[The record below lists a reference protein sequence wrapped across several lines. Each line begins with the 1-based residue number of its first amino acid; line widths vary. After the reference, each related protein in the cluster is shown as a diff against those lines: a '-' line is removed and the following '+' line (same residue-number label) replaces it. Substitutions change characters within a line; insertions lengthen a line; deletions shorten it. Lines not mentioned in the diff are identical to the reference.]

1 MPFNRKRRE
10 FITLFGGLAAA
21 WPLAARAQGAE
32 RVYRVGYL
40 EGSSESDVSSL
51 LAAFRQGLHE
61 LGYIEGRNLVLHS
74 RFADG
79 KLDRFPSL
87 AKELVELNPDVL
99 FVVTTV
105 ATRAAQAATATIPIV
120 FIGVGDPVGI
130 GLVPNLAR
138 PGGNITGITNIA
150 VELTGKRLELLKE
163 IVPAASRIA
172 VLVNPD
178 APIAASQLRDAE
190 TAAQKLGVHIH
201 PVLSIRNAGNLED
214 AFETAVRSGA
224 TAALRLVDFTERT
237 LRVETANLAM
247 KHRMPVMYPFREN
260 VDVGGLAS
268 YGPSFSGQYRQAAIY
283 VDKIL
288 KGAKPANLPVEQPTK
303 FELILNLKTA
313 KALGIE
319 VPPSMLIRVDEVI
332 E

>member
-1 MPFNRKRRE
+1 MFGIKRRE
-10 FITLFGGLAAA
+10 FITLLGGVAA
-21 WPLAARAQGAE
+21 WPLAARAQRAE
-32 RVYRVGYL
+32 RVYRVGIL
-40 EGSSESDVSSL
+40 EGGSESAVSSL
-51 LAAFRQGLHE
+51 IAAFRQE
-61 LGYIEGRNLVLHS
+61 LQGAGYTEGRNLVLHV

-87 AKELVELNPDVL
+87 AKELVELKPDVL
-99 FVVTTV
+99 FVVTSA
-105 ATRAAQAATATIPIV
+105 ATQAAQAATATIPIV

-130 GLVPNLAR
+130 GLVPSLAR
-138 PGGNITGITNIA
+138 PGGNITGLTNIA

-190 TAAQKLGVHIH
+190 TAAQKLGVRID
-201 PVLSIRNAGNLED
+201 PVLAIRNAGNLEG

-224 TAALRLVDFTERT
+224 TAALRMVDFTQRT
-237 LRVETANLAM
+237 LRVETATLAM

-260 VDVGGLAS
+260 VDVGGLVS
-268 YGPSFSGQYRQAAIY
+268 YGSSFSGQYRQAAIY

-288 KGAKPANLPVEQPTK
+288 RGAKPADLPVEQPTK

-313 KALGIE
+313 KALDLDL
-319 VPPSMLIRVDEVI
+319 PPAVLARADEVI

>member
-1 MPFNRKRRE
+1 MRRRQ
-10 FITLFGGLAAA
+10 FITLLSGAAAA
-21 WPLAARAQGAE
+21 WPLAARAQRAQ

-40 EGSSESDVSSL
+40 EGSSEASVSSL
-51 LAAFRQGLHE
+51 LAAFRQELQE
-61 LGYIEGRNLVLHS
+61 LGYVEGRNLVLHS

-87 AKELVELNPDVL
+87 ATELVDLKPDVL
-99 FVVTTV
+99 FVVTTL
-105 ATRAAQAATATIPIV
+105 AARAAQAATATIPIV
-120 FIGVGDPVGI
+120 FIGVGDPVGL
-130 GLVPNLAR
+130 GLVPSLAR

-178 APIAASQLRDAE
+178 APIAAIQLRHAE
-190 TAAQKLGVHIH
+190 TAAQKLGVHIG
-201 PVLSIRNAGNLED
+201 PVLSIRNAGNLES
-214 AFETAVRSGA
+214 AFETAVQSGA
-224 TAALRLVDFTERT
+224 TAALRMVDFTERT
-237 LRVETANLAM
+237 LRVETADLAM

-260 VDVGGLAS
+260 VDVGGLVS
-268 YGPSFSGQYRQAAIY
+268 YGPSFSGQYRQAAVY

-288 KGAKPANLPVEQPTK
+288 KGAKPVDLPVEQPTK
-303 FELILNLKTA
+303 FELVLNLKTA
-313 KALGIE
+313 KALGID
-319 VPPSMLIRVDEVI
+319 VSPTLLARADEVI

>member
-1 MPFNRKRRE
+1 MQRRE
-10 FITLFGGLAAA
+10 FITLLGGGAAVE

-40 EGSSESDVSSL
+40 EGSSESGVSSL
-51 LAAFRQGLHE
+51 LAAFRQELHE
-61 LGYIEGRNLVLHS
+61 LGYVDGRNLVLDS

-99 FVVTTV
+99 FVVTTL

-120 FIGVGDPVGI
+120 FIGVGDPVGL

-172 VLVNPD
+172 VMVNPD

-201 PVLSIRNAGNLED
+201 PVLSIRNAGNLKD
-214 AFETAVRSGA
+214 AFET
-224 TAALRLVDFTERT
+224 
-237 LRVETANLAM
+237 
-247 KHRMPVMYPFREN
+247 
-260 VDVGGLAS
+260 
-268 YGPSFSGQYRQAAIY
+268 
-283 VDKIL
+283 
-288 KGAKPANLPVEQPTK
+288 
-303 FELILNLKTA
+303 
-313 KALGIE
+313 
-319 VPPSMLIRVDEVI
+319 
-332 E
+332 

>member
-1 MPFNRKRRE
+1 
-10 FITLFGGLAAA
+10 
-21 WPLAARAQGAE
+21 
-32 RVYRVGYL
+32 
-40 EGSSESDVSSL
+40 
-51 LAAFRQGLHE
+51 
-61 LGYIEGRNLVLHS
+61 
-74 RFADG
+74 
-79 KLDRFPSL
+79 LDRFPSL
-87 AKELVELNPDVL
+87 AKEFVELKPDVL
-99 FVVTTV
+99 FVVTTL
-105 ATRAAQAATATIPIV
+105 ATQAAQAATATIPIV
-120 FIGVGDPVGI
+120 FIGVGDPVGV
-130 GLVPNLAR
+130 GLVPSLAR

-150 VELTGKRLELLKE
+150 VELTGKRLELLVE

-178 APIAASQLRDAE
+178 APIAATQLRDAE
-190 TAAQKLGVHIH
+190 TAAQKLGVHID
-201 PVLSIRNAGNLED
+201 PVLSIRNAGNLEG

-224 TAALRLVDFTERT
+224 TAALRMVDFTERT

-260 VDVGGLAS
+260 VDVGGLVS

-288 KGAKPANLPVEQPTK
+288 KGAKPADLPVEQPTK

-313 KALGIE
+313 KALGLD
-319 VPPSMLIRVDEVI
+319 VPPTLLARADEVI